1 MVTRNKKMCYSRYRR
16 LVYHEESL
24 WTEEQ
29 EKTIV
34 EFVKYW
40 LSFSTAKIFPS
51 NFIYISIEYS
61 ARQIQHYYEINLKP
75 DLRKTDW
82 NIEEDLLL
90 IKLI

>member
-1 MVTRNKKMCYSRYRR
+1 MIK
-16 LVYHEESL
+16 
-24 WTEEQ
+24 
-29 EKTIV
+29 
-34 EFVKYW
+34 
-40 LSFSTAKIFPS
+40 KIF
-51 NFIYISIEYS
+51 NILWKETVSIEYS